1 LYYDFR
7 LFITFFSI
15 IQYFGFYIYRL
26 KIKERFLDRE
36 EKSVK
41 RIAIA
46 RRERGN
52 ALSMDVYA
60 DCLIAELR
68 RIRPHWEIVEIAPQP
83 WSDDPQNSWHS
94 GNPARKYYE
103 RFWRHPLAV
112 SREKADLF
120 HIIDHTDGH
129 IARWL
134 NKLGKPIVVTC
145 HDLVQYVYPEILKDR
160 SRYPALSMASW
171 RYSVGGMKL
180 ADCIITVSNNTAKD
194 VSSMLHAN
202 IERVRW
208 RHPRKPRMRE
218 TAVKTIPNGVDTQ
231 FRIVSCDRIRKRKQQ
246 HTASLEEI
254 CLLNVGSTHQ
264 RKNIFTI
271 FKVLETLIARGLSVR
286 LWKVGDDFTAEQQAY
301 IREHQLESQITY
313 FGYPDRQTLIE
324 LYNAADLLLA
334 PSLYE
339 GFGLT
344 ILEAMA
350 CGTPVV
356 TSNVSSLP
364 EVVGDAAITLD
375 PLDVEGIAK
384 AIGKLQQDAS
394 YRQKLIDRGL
404 KRASGFTWQ
413 NTAQQTALIYEK
425 LFE

>member
-1 LYYDFR
+1 MH
-7 LFITFFSI
+7 
-15 IQYFGFYIYRL
+15 Q
-26 KIKERFLDRE
+26 
-36 EKSVK
+36 EKKLVK

-60 DCLIAELR
+60 DNLIAGLR
-68 RIRPHWEIVEIAPQP
+68 TIRPHWEIIEIAPQP
-83 WSDDPQNSWHS
+83 WSTNPEDSWHS
-94 GNPARKYYE
+94 GNPVQKYYE

-112 SREKADLF
+112 SRTKVDLF

-134 NKLGKPIVVTC
+134 TKLGKPIAITC
-145 HDLVQYVYPEILKDR
+145 HDLVQYVYPEILKDQ
-160 SRYPALSMASW
+160 SRLPALSMASW

-180 ADCIITVSNNTAKD
+180 ADCIIAVSSNTKKD
-194 VSSMLHAN
+194 VISMLN
-202 IERVRW
+202 TSSDKV
-208 RHPRKPRMRE
+208 
-218 TAVKTIPNGVDTQ
+218 TTIANGVDAQ
-231 FRIVSCDRIRKRKQQ
+231 FRVIKGDRIWERKHQ
-246 HTASLEEI
+246 HTASSEEI

-271 FKVLETLIARGLSVR
+271 LKVLETLMKKGLPVR
-286 LWKVGDDFTAEQQAY
+286 LWKVGSDFTAEQQAY
-301 IREHQLESQITY
+301 IGDRQLESQITCL
-313 FGYPDRQTLIE
+313 GYPDRETLIE

-364 EVVGDAAITLD
+364 EVVDDAAISLA
-375 PLDVEGIAK
+375 PLDVEGIVA
-384 AIGKLQQDAS
+384 AIGKLQQDS
-394 YRQKLIDRGL
+394 NYRQNLIDRGL
-404 KRASGFTWQ
+404 KRVNKFTWQ
-413 NTAQQTALIYEK
+413 NTAQQTALVYEK
-425 LFE
+425 LFNQIT

>member
-1 LYYDFR
+1 LH
-7 LFITFFSI
+7 
-15 IQYFGFYIYRL
+15 Q
-26 KIKERFLDRE
+26 
-36 EKSVK
+36 EKKLVK

-60 DCLIAELR
+60 DSLIAGLKTV
-68 RIRPHWEIVEIAPQP
+68 RPHWEIIEVAPQP
-83 WSDDPQNSWHS
+83 WSSDPENSWHS
-94 GNPARKYYE
+94 GNPVQKYYE
-103 RFWRHPLAV
+103 RFWRHPMAV
-112 SREKADLF
+112 SREKVDLF

-134 NKLGKPIVVTC
+134 TKLGKPIAITC
-145 HDLVQYVYPEILKDR
+145 HDLVQYVYPEILKDQ
-160 SRYPALSMASW
+160 SRLPALSMASW
-171 RYSVGGMKL
+171 RYSIGGMKL
-180 ADCIITVSNNTAKD
+180 ADCVIAVSSNTKKDVMSMLNTSNNKVT
-194 VSSMLHAN
+194 
-202 IERVRW
+202 
-208 RHPRKPRMRE
+208 
-218 TAVKTIPNGVDTQ
+218 TIPNGVDAQ
-231 FRIVSCDRIRKRKQQ
+231 FRVISSDRIWKRKHQ

-271 FKVLETLIARGLSVR
+271 LKILEVLIQRGLSVR
-286 LWKVGDDFTAEQQAY
+286 LWKVGGDFTTEQQDY
-301 IREHQLESQITY
+301 IRDRQLASQITC
-313 FGYPDRQTLIE
+313 FGYPDQETLIE

-364 EVVGDAAITLD
+364 EVVGDAAISLD
-375 PLDVEGIAK
+375 PFDVEGITA
-384 AIGKLQQDAS
+384 AISKLQQDLY
-394 YRQKLIDRGL
+394 YRQNLIDKGL
-404 KRASGFTWQ
+404 KRVNKFTWQ
-413 NTAQQTALIYEK
+413 NTAQQTALVYER
-425 LFE
+425 LFKRKK

>member
-1 LYYDFR
+1 M
-7 LFITFFSI
+7 
-15 IQYFGFYIYRL
+15 QQ
-26 KIKERFLDRE
+26 
-36 EKSVK
+36 EKKLVK

-60 DCLIAELR
+60 DNLIAGLR
-68 RIRPHWEIVEIAPQP
+68 TIRPHWEIMEIAPQP
-83 WSDDPQNSWHS
+83 WSTDPEDSWHS
-94 GNPARKYYE
+94 GNPLQKYYE

-112 SREKADLF
+112 SRTKVDLF

-134 NKLGKPIVVTC
+134 TKLNKPIAITC
-145 HDLVQYVYPEILKDR
+145 HDLVQYVYPEILKDQ
-160 SRYPALSMASW
+160 SRLPALSMASW

-180 ADCIITVSNNTAKD
+180 ADCIIAVSNNTKKD
-194 VSSMLHAN
+194 VVSMLNTDSDKVA
-202 IERVRW
+202 
-208 RHPRKPRMRE
+208 
-218 TAVKTIPNGVDTQ
+218 TIPNGVDAQ
-231 FRIVSCDRIRKRKQQ
+231 FRVISSDRIWSRKHK
-246 HTASLEEI
+246 HTASSEEI

-271 FKVLETLIARGLSVR
+271 LKVLETLIKKGIPVR
-286 LWKVGDDFTAEQQAY
+286 LWKVGSDFTAEQQAY
-301 IREHQLESQITY
+301 IRDRQLESQITCL
-313 FGYPDRQTLIE
+313 GYPDRETLIE

-356 TSNVSSLP
+356 TSNVSSVP
-364 EVVGDAAITLD
+364 EVVGDAAISLEPMD
-375 PLDVEGIAK
+375 IK
-384 AIGKLQQDAS
+384 AITESILQLQNNNN
-394 YRQKLIDRGL
+394 YRQDLVQKGL
-404 KRASGFTWQ
+404 ARAKQFTWKQ
-413 NTAQQTALIYEK
+413 TAENTASVYEQL
-425 LFE
+425 LF

>member
-1 LYYDFR
+1 MH
-7 LFITFFSI
+7 
-15 IQYFGFYIYRL
+15 Q
-26 KIKERFLDRE
+26 
-36 EKSVK
+36 EKKLVK

-60 DCLIAELR
+60 DNLIAGLR
-68 RIRPHWEIVEIAPQP
+68 TIRPHWEIIEVAPQP
-83 WSDDPQNSWHS
+83 WSSDLEDSWHS
-94 GNPARKYYE
+94 GNPVQKYYE

-112 SREKADLF
+112 SRTKADLF

-134 NKLGKPIVVTC
+134 TKLGKPIVVTC
-145 HDLVQYVYPEILKDR
+145 HDLVQYVYPEILKDQ
-160 SRYPALSMASW
+160 SRLPALSMASW

-180 ADCIITVSNNTAKD
+180 ADCIIAVSSNTKKD
-194 VSSMLHAN
+194 VISMLN
-202 IERVRW
+202 TSSDKV
-208 RHPRKPRMRE
+208 
-218 TAVKTIPNGVDTQ
+218 TTIPNGVDAQ
-231 FRIVSCDRIRKRKQQ
+231 FRVIKSDRIWKQKHQ
-246 HTASLEEI
+246 HTTSSEEI

-271 FKVLETLIARGLSVR
+271 LKVLETLIQKGLPVR
-286 LWKVGDDFTAEQQAY
+286 LWKVGSNFTAEQQAY
-301 IREHQLESQITY
+301 ICDRQLESQITC
-313 FGYPDRQTLIE
+313 FGYPDRETLIE

-356 TSNVSSLP
+356 TSNVSSVP
-364 EVVGDAAITLD
+364 EVVGNAAISLD
-375 PLDVEGIAK
+375 PLDIE
-384 AIGKLQQDAS
+384 AITESILQLQNNNN
-394 YRQKLIDRGL
+394 YRQDLVQKGL
-404 KRASGFTWQ
+404 ARAKQFTWKQ
-413 NTAQQTALIYEK
+413 TAENTASVYEQ
-425 LFE
+425 LLL